1 MKGSPYIMS
10 LKLQL
15 PALAIFD
22 MDGLIFDTERLFMTT
37 KDGVMKEYGYTQQK
51 DDYIHTIGTCG
62 QQLLD
67 ILHRLYGDDYP
78 AEEISQKCRTLVTE
92 KIRRDGPPTKPGI
105 LELLAWFTDK
115 HIPCCVA
122 SSTKYDIVTEYL
134 RLANL
139 DNYFSFVIG
148 GDQVPRSKPNP
159 DIFLAACQQAGIRP
173 EAALVLEDS
182 ENGILAASNG
192 NIPVVC
198 IPDLKVP
205 SEETA
210 KKTAA
215 IVSTAADVISLF
227 R

>member
-1 MKGSPYIMS
+1 MKGSLYIMS
-10 LKLQL
+10 SKLQL

-105 LELLAWFTDK
+105 PELLAWFTDN

-122 SSTKYDIVTEYL
+122 SSTKHDIVTEYL

-159 DIFLAACQQAGIRP
+159 DIFLTACQRAGIRP

-198 IPDLKVP
+198 IPDLKLP
-205 SEETA
+205 SEGIA

>member
-1 MKGSPYIMS
+1 MTSHLAI
-10 LKLQL
+10 

-51 DDYIHTIGTCG
+51 DDYIHTLGTCG

-92 KIRRDGPPTKPGI
+92 KIRRDGPPVKPGI
-105 LELLAWFTDK
+105 PELLAWFASNN
-115 HIPCCVA
+115 IPCCVA
-122 SSTKYDIVTEYL
+122 SSTKHDIVVEYL
-134 RLANL
+134 RLAKL
-139 DNYFSFVIG
+139 DKNFAFVIG
-148 GDQVPRSKPNP
+148 GDQVQRSKPNP
-159 DIFLAACQQAGIRP
+159 DIFLAACQRTDIKP
-173 EAALVLEDS
+173 EHALVLEDS
-182 ENGILAASNG
+182 ENGILAASNA

-198 IPDLKVP
+198 IPDLKAP
-205 SEETA
+205 SEEIA

-215 IVSTAADVISLF
+215 IVPDATAIISLF
-227 R
+227 G

>member
-1 MKGSPYIMS
+1 MTSHLAI
-10 LKLQL
+10 

-51 DDYIHTIGTCG
+51 DDYIHTLGTCG

-78 AEEISQKCRTLVTE
+78 AEEIGQNCRTLVTE
-92 KIRRDGPPTKPGI
+92 KIRREGPPVKPGI
-105 LELLAWFTDK
+105 PELLAWFASNN
-115 HIPCCVA
+115 IPCCVA
-122 SSTKYDIVTEYL
+122 SSTKHDIVVEYL
-134 RLANL
+134 RLAKL
-139 DNYFSFVIG
+139 DKYFAYVIG
-148 GDQVPRSKPNP
+148 GDQVQRSKPNP
-159 DIFLAACQQAGIRP
+159 DIFLAACQRTDIKP
-173 EAALVLEDS
+173 EHALVLEDS
-182 ENGILAASNG
+182 ENGILAASNA

-205 SEETA
+205 SEEIA

-215 IVSTAADVISLF
+215 IVPDATAVISLF
-227 R
+227 G

>member
-1 MKGSPYIMS
+1 MS
-10 LKLQL
+10 SKLQL

-92 KIRRDGPPTKPGI
+92 KIHRDGPPTKPGI
-105 LELLAWFTDK
+105 PELLAWFTDN

-122 SSTKYDIVTEYL
+122 SSTKHDLVMEYL
-134 RLANL
+134 RLA
-139 DNYFSFVIG
+139 
-148 GDQVPRSKPNP
+148 
-159 DIFLAACQQAGIRP
+159 ACQRAGIRP

>member
-1 MKGSPYIMS
+1 MS
-10 LKLQL
+10 SKLQL

-78 AEEISQKCRTLVTE
+78 AEEISLKCRTLVTE
-92 KIRRDGPPTKPGI
+92 KIHRDGPPTKPGI
-105 LELLAWFTDK
+105 PELLAWFTDN

-122 SSTKYDIVTEYL
+122 SSTKHDLVMEYL

-139 DNYFSFVIG
+139 DNYFAFVIG
-148 GDQVPRSKPNP
+148 LSLIHISEPT
-159 DIFLAACQQAGIRP
+159 RP
-173 EAALVLEDS
+173 Y
-182 ENGILAASNG
+182 
-192 NIPVVC
+192 
-198 IPDLKVP
+198 
-205 SEETA
+205 
-210 KKTAA
+210 
-215 IVSTAADVISLF
+215 
-227 R
+227 

>member
-1 MKGSPYIMS
+1 MTSHLAI
-10 LKLQL
+10 

-51 DDYIHTIGTCG
+51 DDYIHTLGTCG

-92 KIRRDGPPTKPGI
+92 KIRRDGPPVKPGI
-105 LELLAWFTDK
+105 PELLAWFASNN
-115 HIPCCVA
+115 IPCCVA
-122 SSTKYDIVTEYL
+122 SSTKHDIVVEYL
-134 RLANL
+134 RLAKL
-139 DNYFSFVIG
+139 DKYFAYVIG
-148 GDQVPRSKPNP
+148 GDQVQRSKPNP
-159 DIFLAACQQAGIRP
+159 DIFLAACQRTDIKP
-173 EAALVLEDS
+173 EHALILEDS
-182 ENGILAASNG
+182 EHGILAASNA

-205 SEETA
+205 SEEIA

-215 IVSTAADVISLF
+215 IVPHATAVISLF
-227 R
+227 G

>member
-1 MKGSPYIMS
+1 MTSHLAI
-10 LKLQL
+10 

-51 DDYIHTIGTCG
+51 DDYIHTLGTCG

-92 KIRRDGPPTKPGI
+92 KIRRDGPPVKPGI
-105 LELLAWFTDK
+105 PELLAWFASNN
-115 HIPCCVA
+115 IPCCVA
-122 SSTKYDIVTEYL
+122 SSTKHDIVVEYL
-134 RLANL
+134 RLAKL
-139 DNYFSFVIG
+139 DKNFAFVIG
-148 GDQVPRSKPNP
+148 GDQVQHSKPNP
-159 DIFLAACQQAGIRP
+159 DIFLAACQRTDIKP
-173 EAALVLEDS
+173 EHALVLEDS
-182 ENGILAASNG
+182 ENGILAASNA

-205 SEETA
+205 SEEIA

-215 IVSTAADVISLF
+215 IVPDATAVISLF
-227 R
+227 G